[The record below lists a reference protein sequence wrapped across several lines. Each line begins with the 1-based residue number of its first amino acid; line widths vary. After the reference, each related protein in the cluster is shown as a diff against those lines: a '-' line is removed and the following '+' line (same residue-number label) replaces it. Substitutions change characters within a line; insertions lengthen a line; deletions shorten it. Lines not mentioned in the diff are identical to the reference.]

1 MTAFVDANVVLYA
14 TGTSPVFRPPCIA
27 ILLASAAASKVLV
40 TSAEVLQEVLY
51 VRKRTLGKEVAQNA
65 LQLATASLT
74 AVPLLP
80 EDVLAAGALAAPDN
94 LQTRDILHL
103 ATMHRLGLTRIVSS
117 DRAFD
122 QVLGIERL
130 DPLAFD
136 TWRERILTPPA

>member
-1 MTAFVDANVVLYA
+1 M
-14 TGTSPVFRPPCIA
+14 
-27 ILLASAAASKVLV
+27 
-40 TSAEVLQEVLY
+40 
-51 VRKRTLGKEVAQNA
+51 RKRTLGKEVAQNA

-80 EDVLAAGALAAPDN
+80 EYVLAAGALAAPDN